1 MQKSGITITPK
12 ELEEMLDKL
21 VNKGAIM
28 GGRLFE
34 SKGKGK
40 QHSLAQLAVGM
51 FEFQAG
57 RLTKDYVHDYEQYN
71 REQFHKDFT
80 GTKTLQIRTIPS

>member
-1 MQKSGITITPK
+1 VQKSGITITPK

-40 QHSLAQLAVGM
+40 QYSLAQLAVGM